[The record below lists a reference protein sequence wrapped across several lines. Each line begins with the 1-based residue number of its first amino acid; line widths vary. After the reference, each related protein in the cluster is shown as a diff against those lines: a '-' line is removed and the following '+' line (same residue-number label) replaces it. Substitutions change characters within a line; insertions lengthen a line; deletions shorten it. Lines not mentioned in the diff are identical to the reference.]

1 MELDKNIVKYSLI
14 GGAVVLSELY
24 FLLRKSKHSY
34 SLSRLYSID
43 AEELFDYLS
52 EPSQYYSLGQKA
64 ISVVNDSTP
73 QKIDDFAPFYPFK
86 VNVSRSTQVIFPLFH
101 LLTY

>member
-1 MELDKNIVKYSLI
+1 MEIDPKIIKYSLI

-34 SLSRLYSID
+34 TLTRDYAID
-43 AEELFDYLS
+43 AEELFDYIS
-52 EPSQYYSLGQKA
+52 DPSHYYSLNQKKA
-64 ISVVNDSTP
+64 VSGIDDSTP

-86 VNVSRSTQVIFPLFH
+86 VNVNCTTQVRKNFLI
-101 LLTY
+101 